1 MAKPKGLELLRAA
14 APTVSVGVITA
25 NLLSLGS
32 EISLLE
38 RTGVKLAHV
47 DVMDGCFCPMMTV
60 GPPFI
65 KAIKTS
71 LLKDVHLMIEEPL
84 EKVADY
90 VAAGADIVTIH
101 VEACSHVHRVLQKLG
116 TLTNVNDAERGI
128 VRGVA
133 LNPGTPLEAL
143 EPLLDE
149 LEYILLLAVNPGWG
163 GQKYIPSTTARIAR
177 VQRMIADSGK
187 NIILG
192 VDGGITKENI
202 ARGRR
207 HRRGSDRNRQ
217 RRVRRQDAGSQ
228 RAIYARG
235 RGGGTQ
241 PPVALR
247 GGSGSHRDCRLR
259 LMSSAAF
266 LDRMF
271 VRFRMNTP
279 EGGSAA
285 TALQVADAF

>member
-1 MAKPKGLELLRAA
+1 MANSKGLQRLRAA
-14 APTVSVGVITA
+14 APTISVGVITA

-84 EKVADY
+84 EKVAEY
-90 VAAGADIVTIH
+90 VAAGSDIVTIH
-101 VEACSHVHRVLQKLG
+101 VEACSHVHRVLQKLA
-116 TLTNVNDAERGI
+116 TLTNVNDAGRGL

-133 LNPGTPLEAL
+133 LNPGTPLEVL

-149 LEYILLLAVNPGWG
+149 IEYILLLAVNPGWG
-163 GQKYIPSTTARIAR
+163 GQKYIPATTSRIAR
-177 VQRMIADSGK
+177 VRRMISDSGK

-192 VDGGITKENI
+192 VDGGITRENI
-202 ARGRR
+202 AE
-207 HRRGSDRNRQ
+207 
-217 RRVRRQDAGSQ
+217 VAATDADL
-228 RAIYARG
+228 IV
-235 RGGGTQ
+235 T
-241 PPVALR
+241 
-247 GGSGSHRDCRLR
+247 
-259 LMSSAAF
+259 
-266 LDRMF
+266 
-271 VRFRMNTP
+271 
-279 EGGSAA
+279 GSAVFDGKA
-285 TALQVADAF
+285 PEANARFMLEAVAAVQSRQ

>member
-1 MAKPKGLELLRAA
+1 MANHSGLELLRAA
-14 APTVSVGVITA
+14 APTLSVGVITA

-32 EISLLE
+32 EISRLE

-71 LLKDVHLMIEEPL
+71 LLKDVHLMIKEPL
-84 EKVADY
+84 EKVSDY

-101 VEACSHVHRVLQKLG
+101 VEDCSHVHRVLQKLAN
-116 TLTNVNDAERGI
+116 LTNANDAERGI

-143 EPLLDE
+143 GPLLDE
-149 LEYILLLAVNPGWG
+149 VEYILLLAVNPGWG
-163 GQKYIPSTTARIAR
+163 GQKYIPATTARIAR

-202 ARGRR
+202 A
-207 HRRGSDRNRQ
+207 Q
-217 RRVRRQDAGSQ
+217 
-228 RAIYARG
+228 
-235 RGGGTQ
+235 
-241 PPVALR
+241 VAATGVDLI
-247 GGSGSHRDCRLR
+247 
-259 LMSSAAF
+259 
-266 LDRMF
+266 
-271 VRFRMNTP
+271 VT
-279 EGGSAA
+279 GSAVFDGKMPEA
-285 TALQVADAF
+285 IARFMLDAVAAVSNRR

>member
-1 MAKPKGLELLRAA
+1 MANPKGLDLLRAA
-14 APTVSVGVITA
+14 TPTVSVGVITA

-90 VAAGADIVTIH
+90 VAAGTDIVTIH

-116 TLTNVNDAERGI
+116 TLANMNDAERGI

-133 LNPGTPLEAL
+133 LNPGTPLAAL

-149 LEYILLLAVNPGWG
+149 IEYILLLAVNPGWG
-163 GQKYIPSTTARIAR
+163 GQKYIPATNARIAR
-177 VQRMIADSGK
+177 VRRMIADSGK
-187 NIILG
+187 KTVLG
-192 VDGGITKENI
+192 VDGGITKNNI
-202 ARGRR
+202 AEVSATGADVIVT
-207 HRRGSDRNRQ
+207 GSAVFD
-217 RRVRRQDAGSQ
+217 GK
-228 RAIYARG
+228 
-235 RGGGTQ
+235 
-241 PPVALR
+241 
-247 GGSGSHRDCRLR
+247 
-259 LMSSAAF
+259 
-266 LDRMF
+266 
-271 VRFRMNTP
+271 TP
-279 EGGSAA
+279 EANARFMLEAVAA
-285 TALQVADAF
+285 VASRG

>member
-1 MAKPKGLELLRAA
+1 LNLETGNSPVAPRISSFQFPVSSFAIPEERMANTKALELLRAA
-14 APTVSVGVITA
+14 VPTLSVGVITA

-90 VAAGADIVTIH
+90 VAAGADIVTIQ
-101 VEACSHVHRVLQKLG
+101 VEACSHVHRVLQKLAA
-116 TLTNVNDAERGI
+116 LINVNEAERGI

-163 GQKYIPSTTARIAR
+163 GQKYIPATTARIAR
-177 VQRMIADSGK
+177 VQRMIADSGR

-202 ARGRR
+202 REVAATGADLIVT
-207 HRRGSDRNRQ
+207 GSAVFD
-217 RRVRRQDAGSQ
+217 GK
-228 RAIYARG
+228 
-235 RGGGTQ
+235 
-241 PPVALR
+241 
-247 GGSGSHRDCRLR
+247 
-259 LMSSAAF
+259 
-266 LDRMF
+266 
-271 VRFRMNTP
+271 TP
-279 EGGSAA
+279 EANARFMLEAVAA
-285 TALQVADAF
+285 VRQAPQQG

>member
-1 MAKPKGLELLRAA
+1 MANSKALELLRAA

-90 VAAGADIVTIH
+90 VGAGADIVTIQ
-101 VEACSHVHRVLQKLG
+101 VEACSHVHRVLQKLA

-163 GQKYIPSTTARIAR
+163 GQKYIPATTARIAR

-187 NIILG
+187 NIVLG

-202 ARGRR
+202 REIAATGADLIVT
-207 HRRGSDRNRQ
+207 GSAVFD
-217 RRVRRQDAGSQ
+217 GK
-228 RAIYARG
+228 
-235 RGGGTQ
+235 
-241 PPVALR
+241 
-247 GGSGSHRDCRLR
+247 
-259 LMSSAAF
+259 
-266 LDRMF
+266 
-271 VRFRMNTP
+271 TP
-279 EGGSAA
+279 EANARFMLEAVA
-285 TALQVADAF
+285 TVHSGQ